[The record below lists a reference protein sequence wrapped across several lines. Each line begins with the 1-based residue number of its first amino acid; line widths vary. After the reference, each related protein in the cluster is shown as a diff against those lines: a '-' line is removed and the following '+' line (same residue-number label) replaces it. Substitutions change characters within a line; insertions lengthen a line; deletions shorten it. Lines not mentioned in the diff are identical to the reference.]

1 MGRTLAMYLL
11 QQVQNK
17 TSLKQVGSA
26 SYKDIASV
34 EKHRSACHTECG
46 SKPSA
51 AVIPVAIS
59 EKRDWGKSI
68 SNIFVNNS
76 FLKNNLYD
84 NFEK

>member
-1 MGRTLAMYLL
+1 MIIQISFQLDRSHSGNVFVKTS
-11 QQVQNK
+11 QNK

-51 AVIPVAIS
+51 FVIPVAIS
-59 EKRDWGKSI
+59 EKRDWGKPI
-68 SNIFVNNS
+68 SNVLVKTS
-76 FLKNNLYD
+76 F
-84 NFEK
+84 